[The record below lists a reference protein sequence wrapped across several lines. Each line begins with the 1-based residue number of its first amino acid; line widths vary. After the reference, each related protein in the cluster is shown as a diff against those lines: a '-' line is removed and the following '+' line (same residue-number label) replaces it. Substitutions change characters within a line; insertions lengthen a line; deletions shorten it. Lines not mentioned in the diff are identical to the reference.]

1 MIPTVNVT
9 VAVHEQDGSPVRDA
23 LVLAKLTAVER
34 YNGYVVADEYTGR
47 TDERGRAVV
56 AVFPNELGSEG
67 SEYRFRIVTPAGKT
81 FSVYATVPN
90 SDCNLHQ
97 ICELEPSERRGAGQ
111 VVSTEMAGYV
121 AGSGKPGAGRSGSGR
136 RLGANGHGGGKPS
149 PIQRQCGETRGGG
162 RNGAR
167 AAHGNRRGGF

>member
-97 ICELEPSERRGAGQ
+97 ICELEPSERRGPLHPNQ
-111 VVSTEMAGYV
+111 FDLTTDSSYITST
-121 AGSGKPGAGRSGSGR
+121 
-136 RLGANGHGGGKPS
+136 
-149 PIQRQCGETRGGG
+149 IT
-162 RNGAR
+162 
-167 AAHGNRRGGF
+167 

>member
-67 SEYRFRIVTPAGKT
+67 SDIGKSRMGMASSAIFCFYVTGGVFRKKKMDVPMRMTPPLSMLNG
-81 FSVYATVPN
+81 
-90 SDCNLHQ
+90 NLRIYCTITIIIFKQ
-97 ICELEPSERRGAGQ
+97 
-111 VVSTEMAGYV
+111 
-121 AGSGKPGAGRSGSGR
+121 
-136 RLGANGHGGGKPS
+136 
-149 PIQRQCGETRGGG
+149 
-162 RNGAR
+162 
-167 AAHGNRRGGF
+167 

>member
-67 SEYRFRIVTPAGKT
+67 SEYRFRIVTPAGKM

-90 SDCNLHQ
+90 PTATYIRSANWS
-97 ICELEPSERRGAGQ
+97 PPNAG
-111 VVSTEMAGYV
+111 GR
-121 AGSGKPGAGRSGSGR
+121 GRS
-136 RLGANGHGGGKPS
+136 
-149 PIQRQCGETRGGG
+149 
-162 RNGAR
+162 
-167 AAHGNRRGGF
+167 